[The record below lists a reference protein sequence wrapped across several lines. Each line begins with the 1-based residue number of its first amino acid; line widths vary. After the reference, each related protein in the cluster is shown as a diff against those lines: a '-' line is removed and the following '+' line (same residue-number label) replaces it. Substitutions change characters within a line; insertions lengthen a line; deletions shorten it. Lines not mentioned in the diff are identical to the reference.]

1 MTTPHA
7 GDAEPY
13 RLPEPDMSHA
23 LTFTIPL
30 PLSLNNMYPTSKSGH
45 RYMTKEGK
53 SFKSAA
59 GMYAM
64 VAARDAGW
72 EDGSGPLGL
81 RLVMWFLN
89 TNRRRDIDNRIKA
102 AADAIAEG
110 LCIDDSRF
118 DELHVYRA
126 GVSAE
131 ARCEVTVWRLT

>member
-1 MTTPHA
+1 MTA
-7 GDAEPY
+7 
-13 RLPEPDMSHA
+13 RLPEPDTSHA

-59 GMYAM
+59 SMYAM
-64 VAARDAGW
+64 VAARNAGW
-72 EDGSGPLGL
+72 EAGWEAGSGPLGL

-110 LCIDDSRF
+110 LGIDDSRF

-131 ARCEVTVWRLT
+131 AKCEVTVWRLT